1 MTGQRQT
8 GLGTDAELQLER
20 IEQIQQ
26 RLHQVIRDETLDQ
39 FEELLTELNS
49 RLSTVFGTGGV
60 QLSQLAPH
68 RERIERIGTAQ
79 QELAKLA
86 GAALATL
93 TKRLSATHDARQLN
107 NKYKVEPAKL
117 AASLRTSTDLKG

>member
-1 MTGQRQT
+1 MNEQRSA
-8 GLGTDAELQLER
+8 GEGNSVELQLTR

-26 RLHQVIRDETLDQ
+26 RLRQVIMDETLDQ

-49 RLSTVFGTGGV
+49 RLGTVFGGGG
-60 QLSQLAPH
+60 QLARLAPYH
-68 RERIERIGTAQ
+68 ERIERISTGQ

-86 GAALATL
+86 EGALAIL
-93 TKRLSATHDARQLN
+93 AKRLSSTHDARQLN

-117 AASLRTSTDLKG
+117 AASLRISTDLTG